1 MGPQKVNDIG
11 AEGGKCYSLRM
22 IDPLQSGSGQP
33 HGPES
38 CRICGGDG
46 RIDNSF
52 GNVAKCPS
60 CHGSGKRA
68 QDTGFHDVTKT
79 KPSHHLP
86 SNRAGVVEKQT
97 WPSTPTGAQ
106 LATEIRDAASLNAD
120 TKARLTREIIEHE
133 GTHGLCT
140 KTFLKK
146 MRKQLPA
153 AK

>member
-1 MGPQKVNDIG
+1 
-11 AEGGKCYSLRM
+11 M
-22 IDPLQSGSGQP
+22 IDPLQSGSGQA

-38 CRICGGDG
+38 CGVCGGDG

-79 KPSHHLP
+79 KPSHHNP
-86 SNRAGVVEKQT
+86 TNRAGVVEKQT
-97 WPSTPTGAQ
+97 WPSTAMGAQ
-106 LATEIRDAASLNAD
+106 LATEIKDAPSLSAE

-133 GTHGLCT
+133 ATHGLCT
-140 KTFLKK
+140 QTFLKK
-146 MRKQLPA
+146 VRKQFRPA
-153 AK
+153 GK